1 MEIEGSSD
9 RQSIALLSN
18 DLLRWLH
25 GEALSLWEAHGVDR
39 ESGGFFE
46 ALSVDRRTRSL
57 VASGAVRR
65 GRVVA
70 RQIFTFDAGYR
81 AGWRATY
88 SDPVRHGADYLFSR
102 MYRGDGR
109 FNAAVDALGAGAD
122 AGFSLYETAFYLFAL
137 ARLKTTLDEEYP
149 TVATALACLADLRR
163 GWGKS
168 NGGFEES
175 RPATLPLK
183 SNPHMHLLEAAL
195 EWIAAADPPQRD
207 VWIELAR
214 ELVELCCSSFMDRES
229 GAIREY
235 FDAEWHPVAGEAGS
249 IIEPGH
255 QFEWAWL
262 LLKWASLP
270 YSDPTHRDRYRAA
283 ALRLVELA
291 ERFGVDEIR
300 GVAINELWDDMTP
313 KDAAAKLWPQTERLK
328 AWCAVFDA
336 AAAPAEAARA
346 AAKIHAAA
354 AGLTAYFF
362 ESPAGMWH
370 EVQRPDG
377 TFVAEPCKAS
387 SFYHIVCAIETLRQ
401 TSSSSD
407 SNVLY

>member
-1 MEIEGSSD
+1 MGIEGTSD
-9 RQSIALLSN
+9 RQSIVALSN
-18 DLLRWLH
+18 EFQRWLH
-25 GEALSLWEAHGVDR
+25 EKALSFWDTHGVDR

-46 ALSVDRRTRSL
+46 TLWFDPLTRRL
-57 VASGAVRR
+57 EAAGAVRR

-70 RQIFTFDAGYR
+70 RQIFAFDAGHH
-81 AGWRATY
+81 AGWRSAHA
-88 SDPVRHGADYLFSR
+88 DPVRHGADYLFSR
-102 MYRGDGR
+102 LHRGNGR
-109 FNAAVDALGAGAD
+109 FNVAFDALTAVAD
-122 AGFSLYETAFYLFAL
+122 SRFSLYETAFYLFTL
-137 ARLKTTLDEEYP
+137 ARLKATLDEEYP
-149 TVATALACLADLRR
+149 AADTALACLAQLRQ

-175 RPATLPLK
+175 CPATLPLR
-183 SNPHMHLLEAAL
+183 SNPHMHLLEAAI
-195 EWIAAADPPQRD
+195 EWIGAADPPQRD
-207 VWIELAR
+207 VWIDLSR
-214 ELVELCCSSFMDRES
+214 ELIDLCCTRFMDPES

-235 FDAEWHPVAGEAGS
+235 FDSEWRPLAGAAGA

-262 LLKWASLP
+262 LMKWAALP
-270 YSDPTHRDRYRAA
+270 HSDAAQCERYRAA

-291 ERFGVDEIR
+291 ERFGVDETR
-300 GVAINELWDDMTP
+300 GVAINELWDDMTR

-328 AWCAVFDA
+328 AWCALFDEAGTPA
-336 AAAPAEAARA
+336 AAAKAAS
-346 AAKIHAAA
+346 KIRAAA

-362 ESPAGMWH
+362 EDPPGMWH

-377 TFVAEPCKAS
+377 TFAAEPCKAS

>member
-1 MEIEGSSD
+1 MGIEGTSD
-9 RQSIALLSN
+9 RKSIVSLSN
-18 DLLRWLH
+18 QLLQWLH
-25 GEALSLWEAHGVDR
+25 EHALALWDTHGVDR

-46 ALSVDRRTRSL
+46 SLWFDPRTRRL
-57 VASGAVRR
+57 EAAGAVRR

-70 RQIFTFDAGYR
+70 RQIFAFDAGHH
-81 AGWRATY
+81 AGWRSAQ
-88 SDPVRHGADYLFSR
+88 SDPVRHGAEYLFSR
-102 MYRGDGR
+102 LHRGNGR
-109 FNAAVDALGAGAD
+109 FSVAVDAPTAVAD
-122 AGFSLYETAFYLFAL
+122 ARFSLYETAFYLFAL
-137 ARLKTTLDEEYP
+137 ARLEATFAEEY
-149 TVATALACLADLRR
+149 AAAETALACLADLRR
-163 GWGKS
+163 GWGKP
-168 NGGFEES
+168 NRGFEES
-175 RPATLPLK
+175 RPATLPLR

-195 EWIAAADPPQRD
+195 EWIDVADPAERD

-214 ELVELCCSSFMDRES
+214 ELIELCCTRFMDPES

-235 FDAEWHPVAGEAGS
+235 FDAEWCPMAGEACA

-262 LLKWASLP
+262 LLKWTALP
-270 YSDPTHRDRYRAA
+270 YSEGTLREGYRAA
-283 ALRLVELA
+283 ALRLVQLA
-291 ERFGVDEIR
+291 ERFGVDETR

-328 AWCAVFDA
+328 AWCALLDHA
-336 AAAPAEAARA
+336 RTPAEAATA
-346 AAKIHAAA
+346 AAQIRAAA
-354 AGLTAYFF
+354 AGLTAYFL
-362 ESPAGMWH
+362 EDPQGLWH